1 MSLEKQ
7 IIVDVIEVDTSN
19 CVHVRTATN
28 IVEDGS
34 VLSTSYHRGVI
45 EPGQDYSGQDARVQ
59 AVCAAMHTA
68 DVVSAYQAK
77 KAADLAAPIGQS

>member
-7 IIVDVIEVDTSN
+7 VVVDVIEADSTN

-34 VLSTSYHRGVI
+34 ILSSSYHRAVI
-45 EPGQDYSGQDARVQ
+45 EPGDDYSGQDARVQ
-59 AVCAAMHTA
+59 AVCVALHTP

-77 KAADLAAPIGQS
+77 KTADLAKPIGA